1 MNDPQTL
8 YESINTE
15 TSEVLVGYDDVIEK
29 ITIAILTNG
38 HILLEGVPGVA
49 KTTAAR
55 LFARVSGL
63 EYQRVQMTPD
73 VLPADVTGTHIYREN
88 SGEFDL
94 RRGPIFTNV
103 LLADEINRAT
113 PKTQSALLE
122 SMREQTATIEGST
135 LELPDPFLVIATQN
149 PVEYE
154 GTYSLPQAQRDRFLF
169 KIIMNI
175 PERSIERQ
183 VLSRFTHRPE
193 FGPDDIEPAVDSD
206 IIESAR
212 KTVRQ
217 VHVEER
223 VYEYLLNII
232 EATRSHRA
240 TEFGASPRASL
251 AFLHAAQAQAA
262 IDGREYVIPED
273 LQLLA
278 KDVLNHRIILDTD
291 ADLSGQTPGD
301 VIDDVL
307 DTADIPETELSVEA
321 STE

>member
-1 MNDPQTL
+1 
-8 YESINTE
+8 
-15 TSEVLVGYDDVIEK
+15 
-29 ITIAILTNG
+29 
-38 HILLEGVPGVA
+38 
-49 KTTAAR
+49 
-55 LFARVSGL
+55 
-63 EYQRVQMTPD
+63 
-73 VLPADVTGTHIYREN
+73 
-88 SGEFDL
+88 
-94 RRGPIFTNV
+94 
-103 LLADEINRAT
+103 
-113 PKTQSALLE
+113 
-122 SMREQTATIEGST
+122 
-135 LELPDPFLVIATQN
+135 
-149 PVEYE
+149 
-154 GTYSLPQAQRDRFLF
+154 
-169 KIIMNI
+169 
-175 PERSIERQ
+175 
-183 VLSRFTHRPE
+183 
-193 FGPDDIEPAVDSD
+193 
-206 IIESAR
+206 
-212 KTVRQ
+212 

>member
-1 MNDPQTL
+1 MNNPQTL

-183 VLSRFTHRPE
+183 VLNRFTHRPE

>member
-223 VYEYLLNII
+223 VYEYLLNIV

>member
-183 VLSRFTHRPE
+183 VLNRFTHRPE

>member
-1 MNDPQTL
+1 MNDPQTM